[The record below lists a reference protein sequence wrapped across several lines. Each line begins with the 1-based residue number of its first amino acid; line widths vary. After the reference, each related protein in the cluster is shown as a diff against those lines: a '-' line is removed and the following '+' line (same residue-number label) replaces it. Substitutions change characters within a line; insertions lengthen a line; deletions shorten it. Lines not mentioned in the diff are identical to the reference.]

1 MPTTKRLF
9 IKRLLVGVVVIIVAV
24 ALCTFGRQGSSPA
37 VCSLTSHSA
46 PPMIGLP
53 PMGIPISPP
62 MGMAPF
68 LLEKLDL
75 SDTQQDKAFA
85 LMHEQI
91 PKAREQIKVATK
103 NLKSLQQLSASGNF
117 SAQKARGFADAHAQA
132 LSQAILM
139 YAEADAKVRA
149 LLTPQ
154 QTRQLDDLRADM
166 SPLQQ

>member
-1 MPTTKRLF
+1 
-9 IKRLLVGVVVIIVAV
+9 
-24 ALCTFGRQGSSPA
+24 
-37 VCSLTSHSA
+37 
-46 PPMIGLP
+46 
-53 PMGIPISPP
+53 
-62 MGMAPF
+62 MAPF